1 MATKLNWG
9 TVGAAIRSA
18 EATGTTVGIAGIAP
32 TGERFG
38 YNARRRFH
46 SASTIKIC
54 IMIELYRQI
63 DVGQHSLDERR
74 VMRKDDRAN
83 GSGVMLHLHEGM
95 EFTLND
101 LCYLMMSISD
111 NTATNMLI
119 DIVGM
124 DRVNATMRALGMTQ
138 SVLGRKMGLFNLGPT
153 HENYA
158 TPDEFADAIAAI
170 ISNRAASPA
179 SCAAMLAMLEKQQND
194 RRIARHLPRGENAP
208 RWGTKTG
215 SLKHAINDVGFIMTD
230 RGPLIVAVFT
240 VGQPD
245 CNLAEAQIGDLARAA
260 LEATTA
266 RILPAALP

>member
-1 MATKLNWG
+1 MAEKPNWG
-9 TVGAAIRSA
+9 AVGAAIRSA
-18 EATGTTVGIAGIAP
+18 EAAGTTVGITGIAP

-38 YNARRRFH
+38 HNAGRRFH

-63 DVGQHSLDERR
+63 DAGQHALDERC

-101 LCYLMMSISD
+101 LCYLMIGISD

-124 DRVNATMRALGMTQ
+124 TRVNATMRALGMTQ
-138 SVLGRKMGLFNLGPT
+138 SVLGRKMGQFNLGPA

-170 ISNRAASPA
+170 IGNRAASPA

-208 RWGTKTG
+208 RWGAKAG
-215 SLKHAINDVGFIMTD
+215 SLEQAINDVGFIMTD

-240 VGQPD
+240 AGQPD
-245 CNLAEAQIGDLARAA
+245 RNLAEAQIGDLARAA

-266 RILPAALP
+266 RI